1 MEKYNLIK
9 LDRDGKEH
17 LYNQL
22 ADALKM
28 QIREG
33 IFLENEKM
41 LPIRKLAGILGVNN
55 ITVVNAYKIL
65 EDDGYVYKKIGSGT
79 FVIPKLNA
87 EAKNMADGEI
97 DLEFKLMDS
106 GQVSISEESI
116 NLASSTP
123 TAELFPVN
131 EFKDVLNE
139 VLDRDKGLAFGYQEI
154 KGYYPLRE
162 SIYGYLLGEGID
174 KSIESI
180 QVISGAQQGIDIVS
194 KAILDYGDTV
204 IVESPTYTGAIATF
218 KSRGANIVTIDIESD
233 GVSIDKLEKLV
244 DKYNPKLF
252 FTMTNFQNPTGRSYS
267 QEKKRRLLE
276 LAHKQKFY
284 ILEDD
289 YASELNFSKDEIHT
303 LKSRDYYDVCI
314 YIKSFSKIFM
324 PGLRL
329 GFMVVPEL
337 LFDKIVT
344 AKHSTDISTSGLL
357 QRSFDLYLRSG
368 MWENHLNEM
377 RGIYGER
384 HKTMAV
390 ALKRYMP
397 DEVRYDIPKGGL
409 NFWLDVPKE
418 ICVKDVYSE
427 ALKNNVLIVVGEIFY
442 TGEQN
447 SNNIRLSIAA
457 VRPHEIVE
465 GVKRISNIIEKL
477 LIKNSRAKG
486 ERKYM
491 PIL

>member
-9 LDRDGKEH
+9 IDRDGKEH

-22 ADALKM
+22 ADVLKM
-28 QIREG
+28 KIREG

-65 EDDGYVYKKIGSGT
+65 EDDGYVYKKVGSGT
-79 FVIPKLNA
+79 FVIPRMNSDVKS
-87 EAKNMADGEI
+87 MGDGEI

-106 GQVSISEESI
+106 GQVSISEDSI

-131 EFKDVLNE
+131 EFKAVLNE
-139 VLDRDKGLAFGYQEI
+139 VLDRDKGLAFGYQEV

-204 IVESPTYTGAIATF
+204 IVESPTYTGAVATF
-218 KSRGANIVTIDIESD
+218 KSRGVNIVTIEMEVD
-233 GVSIDKLEKLV
+233 GVSIDKLEKLIE
-244 DKYNPKLF
+244 KYSPKLF

-276 LAHKQKFY
+276 LAHQHKFY

-289 YASELNFSKDEIHT
+289 YASELNFSKTEIHT

-344 AKHSTDISTSGLL
+344 AKHSSDISTSGLL
-357 QRSFDLYLRSG
+357 QRSFDLYLRGG
-368 MWENHLNEM
+368 MWENHLKEM
-377 RGIYGER
+377 RGIYCER
-384 HKTMAV
+384 HKTMMM
-390 ALKRYMP
+390 ALKKYMP
-397 DEVRYDIPKGGL
+397 EAIRYDVPKGGL
-409 NFWLDVPKE
+409 NFWLEVPKE
-418 ICVKDVYSE
+418 IGVKDIYSE
-427 ALKNNVLIVVGEIFY
+427 ALKNNVLIVLGEIFY
-442 TGEQN
+442 ADEKK
-447 SNNIRLSIAA
+447 SNTIRLSIAA
-457 VRPHEIVE
+457 ARSHEIIE
-465 GVKRISNIIEKL
+465 GVKRISSIVEKL
-477 LIKNSRAKG
+477 LIKSSRAKG
-486 ERKYM
+486 EKKYM